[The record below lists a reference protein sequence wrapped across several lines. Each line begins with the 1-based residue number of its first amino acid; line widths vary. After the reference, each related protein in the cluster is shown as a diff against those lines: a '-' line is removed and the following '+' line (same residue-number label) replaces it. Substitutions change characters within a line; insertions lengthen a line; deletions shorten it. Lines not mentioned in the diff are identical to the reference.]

1 MSNQPNR
8 RLQKP
13 ERFLEFAGMA
23 VEMAAII
30 LVAVFSGR
38 WLDRTYPPDFP
49 LYTLICALSGVIFA
63 LYRFISKL

>member
-1 MSNQPNR
+1 MSNRPNR

-23 VEMAAII
+23 VEMTVII
-30 LVAVFSGR
+30 LLSVFLGR

-49 LYTLICALSGVIFA
+49 LYTLICSLGGVIFA

>member
-1 MSNQPNR
+1 MSKQPNR

-13 ERFLEFAGMA
+13 ERFLEYAGMA
-23 VEMAAII
+23 VEMATII
-30 LVAVFSGR
+30 LLAVFLGR

-49 LYTLICALSGVIFA
+49 LYTLLSALSGVIFA

>member
-13 ERFLEFAGMA
+13 ERFLDYAGMA
-23 VEMAAII
+23 VEMAIII
-30 LVAVFSGR
+30 LLAVYLGR
-38 WLDRTYPPDFP
+38 WLDRTYPPVFP